1 MWGSV
6 MLSECWDA
14 SPKGWSALEYLA
26 ERSLVLHCV
35 CPSLGALLTRHSLL
49 GEAVLHSHLVLV
61 GAVISFAGV
70 REKEEKRCISIS
82 DWFQV
87 WSSDMVKCYR
97 RFSPH
102 LSLNDHWDVCV
113 WGVRVAHINI
123 SYPLKKFLLSEKTH
137 FRREMERS
145 REIPFL
151 HALSLLEDD
160 MGKGRGMLV
169 WEKGY

>member
-97 RFSPH
+97 KFSPH
-102 LSLNDHWDVCV
+102 LSLNDHWDVCEV
-113 WGVRVAHINI
+113 CVLHISIFHTHWRSSCYQKKHISGERWKGAVKFHFSTLCLFLKTIWVRA
-123 SYPLKKFLLSEKTH
+123 E
-137 FRREMERS
+137 EC
-145 REIPFL
+145 
-151 HALSLLEDD
+151 
-160 MGKGRGMLV
+160 
-169 WEKGY
+169 